1 MIEDRQTI
9 EEKTARLESAKEKV
23 KQFVDSG
30 GDLKS
35 PEALPL
41 GVEFIEAYDDLAKEF
56 GYEILKPIEKEET
69 TESQTE
75 LQNTEALLNLFDFDK
90 KRELEQYCRQ
100 IVIDSTPSPISYL
113 RVNSSNFRSC
123 IRFTIRTTCP
133 STSI

>member
-100 IVIDSTPSPISYL
+100 IVIDSSAFADFIL
-113 RVNSSNFRSC
+113 ACEFSNFRSC
-123 IRFTIRTTCP
+123 TRFTIRTTCP